1 MTTGEKIAKL
11 RKQAGLSQE
20 ALCEKLGISRQA
32 VSKWENGTAQPT
44 NDNLAQLAKLFGVT
58 ISSLLD
64 DEDINIGN
72 AVAEEE
78 VKTEPAPQ
86 GNKKEEKSFKLGV
99 LLQGIAIIILG
110 ITNIIQAYSIGTMRN
125 DISEMEMKIQSY
137 SSLQSQI
144 NYLENR
150 IYSLP
155 YDSANSESFTDY
167 HYTVTNYDRA
177 SNTATISFS
186 VVPKDYTRRTV
197 AEIVIKCGSRDYSV
211 QASLENN
218 IFTAT
223 ADVVCDGDMSVYLY
237 LTEDGKTRSYV
248 LDYLPNPASNYTM
261 ALYREDLGGTWTV
274 GNGKLTADA
283 KVGYTVRYVMNEDIS
298 KSSYPVKATA
308 EFYLKDRFIHEV
320 PCENIMSF
328 DFIAEGKELLDDYE
342 TAIIDNEITFYEYF
356 DLKIESKEITSA
368 ADVDMVIRIVDNQG
382 YEYTL
387 EYPALGTPTTK
398 SATVAAEE
406 Y

>member
-11 RKQAGLSQE
+11 RRQAGLSQE

-44 NDNLAQLAKLFGVT
+44 NDNLSQLAKLFGVT

-64 DEDINIGN
+64 DEDINIGSSLP
-72 AVAEEE
+72 AGEPEA
-78 VKTEPAPQ
+78 EPAPQ
-86 GNKKEEKSFKLGV
+86 GSKKEEKSFKLGV

-125 DISEMEMKIQSY
+125 DIAEMEMKIHSY
-137 SSLQSQI
+137 SALQSQI
-144 NYLENR
+144 NSLENR
-150 IYSLP
+150 IYSIP
-155 YDSANSESFTDY
+155 YASSDEESFTDY

-177 SNTATISFS
+177 ANTATISFS

-197 AEIVIKCGSRDYSV
+197 AEIVIKCGGRDYSV
-211 QASLENN
+211 QAALENN

-248 LDYLPNPASNYTM
+248 LDYLPNPADSYTM
-261 ALYREDLGGTWTV
+261 SLHRADLGGTWTV
-274 GNGKLTADA
+274 GNGKLQADA
-283 KVGYTVRYVMNEDIS
+283 QVGYTVRYVMNEDIS

-342 TAIIDNEITFYEYF
+342 TAAVIDNEITFYEYF

-368 ADVDMVIRIVDNQG
+368 EDIDMIIRIIDNQG

-387 EYPALGTPTTK
+387 EYPALGNPVARNTTI
-398 SATVAAEE
+398 AAE